1 MRVLL
6 IQAFTAL
13 DMELVYPIGL
23 AYLAAHL
30 DDHEVEI
37 FDINLHRD
45 DPYVAL
51 GKRLETFEPEVVG
64 ISLRNMKVG
73 MPHLHTDDFAPQ
85 QETIEFIKRWS
96 PSIRSWCVVS
106 PGT

>member
-30 DDHEVEI
+30 EDHEVDI
-37 FDINLHRD
+37 FDINL
-45 DPYVAL
+45 
-51 GKRLETFEPEVVG
+51 
-64 ISLRNMKVG
+64 
-73 MPHLHTDDFAPQ
+73 
-85 QETIEFIKRWS
+85 
-96 PSIRSWCVVS
+96 
-106 PGT
+106 